1 MTEAYM
7 LLILYHDARC
17 PVVCAGRSGGTLVA
31 NEETK
36 QLLND
41 IGERL
46 LDENIIAGFQVVKS
60 VSPPRTRYKSENV
73 TL

>member
-1 MTEAYM
+1 MPEAYM

-17 PVVCAGRSGGTLVA
+17 PVVCAGETGGTLIA

-36 QLLND
+36 HLLVALGD
-41 IGERL
+41 RL
-46 LDENIIAGFQVVKS
+46 LEENVIAGYQIVKADA
-60 VSPPRTRYKSENV
+60 PPRTRYNSEAV